1 MEKCTNKAGEYDFEG
16 IDHFEH
22 GLSVALFPKF
32 LGRTNVFVFT

>member
-16 IDHFEH
+16 DHFEH